1 MGAITAQI
9 LVGSPHPNHGGIN
22 PTHFLFL
29 TENDRPAWILVTE
42 NVFKEGRTDVQRVIW
57 IPTVENMLEDAM
69 LMIAIH
75 VSKSPEMIELAK
87 SFNSAIE
94 MDHVQLYSVLEE
106 FQREQLYLKCRSIS
120 DFPKVVVSV
129 LRGSTIDKQ
138 LTAMEQ
144 YKMDVEICRVGY
156 SRLYSAWAN
165 ETKIEGSL
173 NKT

>member
-1 MGAITAQI
+1 MGTITAHI

-29 TENDRPAWILVTE
+29 TENDRPAWILVNE
-42 NVFKEGRTDVQRVIW
+42 NVFKKDQADVQNVTW

-75 VSKSPEMIELAK
+75 VSKNQEIIALSK
-87 SFNSAIE
+87 SFNPAIE
-94 MDHVQLYSVLEE
+94 VERVQLYTALEE
-106 FQREQLYLKCRSIS
+106 VQREQLYLKCRSIS
-120 DFPKVVVSV
+120 DFPKIVVSV

-138 LTAMEQ
+138 LTAIEK

-156 SRLYSAWAN
+156 SRLYSAWVN
-165 ETKIEGSL
+165 ETTIEGSL
-173 NKT
+173 NKI